1 MQFAGKVLELLLALI
16 PPPLLPV
23 VLSQRLEL
31 WASLPPLLLLELTFI
46 LRVLRLMPA
55 DESLP
60 QLLEPTPHPS
70 PA

>member
-1 MQFAGKVLELLLALI
+1 MQFAGKVLELLLVLTLL
-16 PPPLLPV
+16 PLLPV

-31 WASLPPLLLLELTFI
+31 WVSQPPLLLLELTFI

-60 QLLEPTPHPS
+60 QLPELTQRR
-70 PA
+70 

>member
-1 MQFAGKVLELLLALI
+1 MQFAGKVLELLLVLTLL
-16 PPPLLPV
+16 PLLPV
-23 VLSQRLEL
+23 ALSQRLEL
-31 WASLPPLLLLELTFI
+31 WVSQPRLLLLGLTFI
-46 LRVLRLMPA
+46 LRALRLMPA